1 MKIGFIGLGIM
12 GRPMAKNLLK
22 AGYDLVVYD
31 FNKDAVADLVSC
43 GASAAESGK
52 ELASQVEAVITMV
65 PNSPHVRAAVLGEMV
80 LQKVQSR
87 DWLLLT

>member
-65 PNSPHVRAAVLGEMV
+65 PQFSPCKSSSSGRKWRCRRCKAG
-80 LQKVQSR
+80 
-87 DWLLLT
+87 TGCY